1 MLTIINILSYILICM
16 VNVDKINKR
25 MDDLKMTKA
34 ELLKKAGFTRVTLDK
49 ILKGGEANVSTIE
62 ALAKGLGVRVGF
74 FFDEEEIVPMK
85 IDNKAEGN
93 GTAQAAVFG
102 DTNISANRSE
112 HDELIQLR
120 VENKGLKTQI
130 AEKDAL
136 IAELQKMNNFLM
148 EKKNG

>member
-1 MLTIINILSYILICM
+1 M
-16 VNVDKINKR
+16 VNVDKINR
-25 MDDLKMTKA
+25 RIADLKMTKA

-49 ILKGGEANVSTIE
+49 ILKGGETNVSTIE
-62 ALAKGLGVRVGF
+62 ALAKGLGVRVGY
-74 FFDEEEIVPMK
+74 FFDEEEIVPMI

-93 GTAQAAVFG
+93 GTAQAAMFG
-102 DTNISANRSE
+102 NANISTNRSE

-120 VENKGLKTQI
+120 IENKGLKIQI

-148 EKKNG
+148 EKK